1 MDLDTL
7 AKLGEFVGGFFVVL
21 SLVYLAHQVRM
32 NTKSLRS
39 ENYARVLERMFQRDS
54 TGAIFNG
61 SHIADLVTH
70 LQREWASPRERKQEY
85 GNCGQHS
92 SESNKKVR

>member
-7 AKLGEFVGGFFVVL
+7 AKLGEFVNGFFVVL

-39 ENYARVLERMFQRDS
+39 ENYARVLERM
-54 TGAIFNG
+54 
-61 SHIADLVTH
+61 
-70 LQREWASPRERKQEY
+70 
-85 GNCGQHS
+85 
-92 SESNKKVR
+92 SEG